1 MKVSRR
7 MIEEARRKGE
17 VFSRGIIAGQSTKYY
32 RSLPDGR
39 VEIGKVRH
47 EWSPTYHNTLIYHP
61 KAISLQGMTLGEL
74 EKLADEQADEVSY
87 LQEKLAC
94 TEGEEREEIADRVA
108 KAVGELEEI
117 CAEKVERYFQK
128 TKGKEG

>member
-1 MKVSRR
+1 MKVSQRLV
-7 MIEEARRKGE
+7 EKAREKGE
-17 VFSRGIIAGQSTKYY
+17 VFSRRIMAGQSTRYY
-32 RSLPDGR
+32 RALPDGR

-61 KAISLQGMTLGEL
+61 KAISLQGMTLEEL
-74 EKLADEQADEVSY
+74 EKLADKQADEVCY

-94 TEGEEREEIADRVA
+94 TEGEEREEIADRVS
-108 KAVGELEEI
+108 KAVEELEEI

-128 TKGKEG
+128 TKGKGG

>member
-1 MKVSRR
+1 MKVSQR
-7 MIEEARRKGE
+7 MVEEARKKGE
-17 VFSRGIIAGQSTKYY
+17 VFSRKIAAGQSTKYY

-61 KAISLQGMTLGEL
+61 KAISLQGMTLEEL

-94 TEGEEREEIADRVA
+94 TEGEEREKIADQA
-108 KAVGELEEI
+108 FEAVEELEEI
-117 CAEKVERYFQK
+117 CAEKVKRYFA
-128 TKGKEG
+128 